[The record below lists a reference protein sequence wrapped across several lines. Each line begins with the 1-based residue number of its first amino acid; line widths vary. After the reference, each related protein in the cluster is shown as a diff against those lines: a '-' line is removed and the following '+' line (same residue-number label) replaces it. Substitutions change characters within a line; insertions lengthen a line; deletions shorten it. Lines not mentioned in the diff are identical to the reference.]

1 MISSIHPIRA
11 MAQTNSEQT
20 LARLRPG
27 CICTGVKLIRILE
40 AIDAGA
46 TSFAEIARITGI
58 GTGSCDGR
66 RCGRRVAELLAM
78 RQDRR
83 NKG

>member
-1 MISSIHPIRA
+1 MISSINPKRA
-11 MAQTNSEQT
+11 MVQKNSEQT
-20 LARLRPG
+20 LARLKPG

-40 AIDAGA
+40 ALDAGA
-46 TSFAEIARITGI
+46 TSFSEIARLTGI
-58 GTGSCDGR
+58 GSGSCGGK

-83 NKG
+83 NRG